1 MLSIN
6 EITSIWYDSDT
17 PPPKKKVKWE
27 PEKIADFFS
36 NFQTNEIK

>member
-17 PPPKKKVKWE
+17 PSQKKKLSESQK
-27 PEKIADFFS
+27 
-36 NFQTNEIK
+36 NFVFV